1 MKRFINRTTELSFLE
16 RKYNAPGS
24 QFVVIYGRRRVGK
37 TELIKQFCSNKTALY
52 LLADKR
58 GTLLNLER
66 FAEKAADH
74 FGDMPPRAKDFYDL
88 FNYITRHI
96 DPKKSIVVIDEF
108 SSLIERDETI
118 PSIFQ
123 VIWDEYLKDNEIMLI
138 LCGSTISMMVEGV
151 LSQKSPL
158 YGRRTGQWELDP
170 LKAPNIMEFHAGI
183 DAEKAVELYSIFGGV
198 PLYIL
203 EFDPKKDVFE
213 NIRDHI
219 LTRGEI
225 LYEEAEILLK
235 EELKEYY
242 LYIAIFEGIAKGK
255 NRIVEISDYSKIP
268 SKDMPKYMGT
278 LMKLGLIG
286 KEYPVT
292 TIKKSKKTRYF
303 IKDGFFRFY
312 FRYVHPNKT
321 EIESGNSD
329 KVIQTIKNDFGS
341 FVGTGFENIAGD
353 MITQPKNLTKLPF
366 IFNRIGRQWGKIRDA
381 PKGRNTYEI
390 DIVALNDDTKEI
402 LFIECKWKSLSHG
415 QAETVLNDL
424 VEKSH
429 YVNWNNETRMEY
441 FGIISK
447 RIEKKDE
454 LKKRGFVVFDLD
466 DF

>member
-1 MKRFINRTTELSFLE
+1 MKRFVNRTTELAFLT
-16 RKYNAPGS
+16 RKYNAPGA

-37 TELIKQFCSNKTALY
+37 TELIKQFCSNKNALY

-74 FGDMPPRAKDFYDL
+74 FGDMPPRVKDFYDL

-96 DPKKSIVVIDEF
+96 DPEKNIVVIDEF

-123 VIWDEYLKDNEIMLI
+123 VIWDEYLKDSEIMMI
-138 LCGSTISMMVEGV
+138 LCGSTIAMMVEGV

-170 LKAPNIMEFHAGI
+170 LKAHHIQEFHAGI

-203 EFDPKKDVFE
+203 EFDPEKDVFE
-213 NIRDHI
+213 NIQEHI
-219 LTRGEI
+219 LTKGEI
-225 LYEEAEILLK
+225 LYEETETLLK
-235 EELKEYY
+235 EELREYY
-242 LYIAIFEGIAKGK
+242 LYIAIFEAIAKGK

-268 SKDMPKYMGT
+268 SKDMPKYVGT
-278 LMKLGLIG
+278 LMKLGLVG
-286 KEYPVT
+286 KEHPVT
-292 TIKKSKKTRYF
+292 TKEMSKKTRYF

-329 KVIQTIKNDFGS
+329 KVIQMIKTDFGS
-341 FVGTGFENIAGD
+341 FVGTGFEDIARD
-353 MITQPKNLTKLPF
+353 MITEPKNLKKLPF
-366 IFNRIGRQWGKIRDA
+366 LFNRIGRQWGKIRGA
-381 PKGRNTYEI
+381 PRGRNTYEI
-390 DIVALNDDTKEI
+390 DIVALNDDTKDI
-402 LFIECKWKSLSHG
+402 LFVECKWKNLSRR
-415 QAETVLNDL
+415 QAEVVIGELS
-424 VEKSH
+424 EKSRH
-429 YVNWNNETRMEY
+429 VDWNNGVRTEY
-441 FGIISK
+441 FGIIGK
-447 RIEKKDE
+447 RIEGKDE
-454 LKKRGFVVFDLD
+454 LRERGFVVFDLD